1 MFYDLDCTVKG
12 SLFFFSHIC
21 ELLVVEIVEFYVVTG
36 HGMVLC
42 LQKELTL

>member
-1 MFYDLDCTVKG
+1 MFYNLGCTVKG
-12 SLFFFSHIC
+12 SLFSHIC
-21 ELLVVEIVEFYVVTG
+21 ELLVVEVVEFYVVTG